1 MKYAS
6 EYLPQVNKNKFHLD
20 SDFGFI
26 CAGNVG
32 DYGTSARLPD
42 NIYHLSCLLQK
53 KTKKNCHSSGKT
65 MAVVGGRMS

>member
-6 EYLPQVNKNKFHLD
+6 EYLPQVKKNKFHLD

-42 NIYHLSCLLQK
+42 NI
-53 KTKKNCHSSGKT
+53 
-65 MAVVGGRMS
+65 